1 MSSAEEANAQL
12 PGPPVASGEDGGA
25 ADMAERSEDLPR
37 QVHLPSKAT
46 AAIIHR
52 TPPLIII
59 APKSPLPGRK

>member
-1 MSSAEEANAQL
+1 VSSAEEANAQL

-52 TPPLIII
+52 TPP
-59 APKSPLPGRK
+59 P